1 VKLLPRGRWGCALAF
16 VVYVLLPAGAVL
28 GMLWM
33 IRMPGQSYRGP
44 LPPLTDEEVA
54 VRDRLARHVEALAGT
69 IGRRHVWRPRALEQA
84 GSYVEEC
91 LRGLELEV
99 GTQAFEAQGET
110 VRNIEAERRGLS
122 LPEQIVL
129 VGAHYDTVPET
140 PGADDNASGVAALLE
155 MARLL
160 PPGQQARSVRFV
172 AFVNEEPPFFRTAAM
187 GSRVYAR
194 RCRERGEDL
203 VAVLVLESVG
213 YYADTPGSQSY
224 PFPFSLL
231 YPHTGDFAAFV
242 GNVSSGGLVRRVVG
256 AFRAHATLPSEG
268 GAIPGWIPGIGWSDH
283 WAFWREGYPALMV
296 TDTAP
301 FRNPHYHTAE
311 DTPETLDLD
320 RMARLVV
327 GLAKAVAELSGPSEP
342 GAAR

>member
-1 VKLLPRGRWGCALAF
+1 VKLLARGRWGCALAF
-16 VVYVLLPAGAVL
+16 VVCVLLPAGVVL

-54 VRDRLARHVEALAGT
+54 IRDRLARHVEALAGT

-91 LRGLELEV
+91 LRGLDLEV
-99 GTQAFEAQGET
+99 GAQAFEAQGET

-172 AFVNEEPPFFRTAAM
+172 AFVNEEPPFFRTGAM

-301 FRNPHYHTAE
+301 FRHPHYHTAE
-311 DTPETLDLD
+311 DTPETLDFD

-327 GLAKAVAELSGPSEP
+327 GLAKAVAELAGPSEP